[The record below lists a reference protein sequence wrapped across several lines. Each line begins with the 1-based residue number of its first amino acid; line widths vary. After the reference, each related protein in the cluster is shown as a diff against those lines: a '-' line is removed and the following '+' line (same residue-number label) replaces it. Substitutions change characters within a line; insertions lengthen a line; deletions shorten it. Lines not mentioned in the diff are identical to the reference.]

1 VAARVISP
9 ATRRPARPAIAAAI
23 VLAIL
28 GVAVVA
34 GCVVPG
40 RAPTYPP
47 AGVTP
52 PPAAGRTDAARGVV
66 VRALTAAGLPSA
78 DPQQPYAPPQGPW
91 FAAAPRTVV
100 QVSVP
105 NESGPRFISL
115 YAFDSPGDAITAAT
129 DQANYVA
136 RGPGRPFFTGD
147 TRFTIRILGSVVI
160 FFAWAPGTAD
170 PRAADVQAALQT
182 IGVEAVIPA

>member
-1 VAARVISP
+1 MAARLSP
-9 ATRRPARPAIAAAI
+9 AGSR
-23 VLAIL
+23 
-28 GVAVVA
+28 GVALILVFLGASVATA
-34 GCVVPG
+34 GCVPPR

-52 PPAAGRTDAARGVV
+52 APAAGRTDAARASVLQ
-66 VRALTAAGLPSA
+66 ALTAAGLPA
-78 DPQQPYAPPQGPW
+78 GDPQQPYRPPEGAW

-105 NESGPRFISL
+105 NEATPRFIAL
-115 YAFDSPGDAITAAT
+115 YAFDSTADAATAAA
-129 DQANYVA
+129 DQASYVA

-147 TRFTIRILGSVVI
+147 TRFTIRLLGSVVI

-170 PRAADVQAALQT
+170 PRAADIQAALET
-182 IGVEAVIPA
+182 IGTAVAIPA